1 MIKTIAKQKFRDTS
15 IEAIKFDDLEFSY
28 LNKEGVTKYRYRLW
42 LPFDVAKKSS
52 LKGLKL
58 CIYKSSKN
66 KYFTLQYWFKKK
78 PKLLTIGKFVPG
90 VFGTKQCEEKLFS
103 LVKEHTDEKGIWIK
117 DPSITERDKTRVITD
132 TQFTES
138 KKKTINE
145 LIVACLKANM
155 PKGKRAGRLRA
166 ISAQDLSRYMIGYN
180 WRHKHLVFRDDKD
193 GNGYITFKPNW
204 HKRTAR
210 PQDWEDLFTRYG
222 PGIGNITSTKL
233 NPMKAKSIYDSAL
246 GKTIIDDLNEGIIK
260 RYLAEKSS
268 YGVKKGIIASLKIIW
283 YFAKDNGYLGD
294 KPKVGSVHQDPTKD
308 INLKKPD
315 ESKSLGSI
323 HNDGQY
329 QPEEID
335 RIISACKNLSE
346 EYPFQAESILFMTYS
361 GQRREQILKL
371 KLQDIKIIKYKGELR
386 KVAEFPGS
394 ITKKGKKDYVII
406 TEDLQKV
413 LDQISIIKER
423 PGFEKYKFVSW
434 LFPSVRA
441 DKKRLLE
448 AGYQQSDYTRTKDN
462 KTCWN
467 AVKELAQVG
476 GARKVLRKYYNTGA
490 YEEVGDEATK
500 LTGHDIRATLEKHYF
515 KQQLNKVISNADRVA
530 KVLFKK
536 VS

>member
-1 MIKTIAKQKFRDTS
+1 MKLANGIRFTDKAIANVRHADIVFTYTDQNGQVKTK
-15 IEAIKFDDLEFSY
+15 
-28 LNKEGVTKYRYRLW
+28 
-42 LPFDVAKKSS
+42 PFVDIPFKNLKHTR
-52 LKGLKL
+52 LKGLNL
-58 CIYKSSKN
+58 RVFRNGGIY
-66 KYFTLQYWFKKK
+66 FIVRYWFQKKTK
-78 PKLLTIGKFVPG
+78 TLTLGESIPGMFGKKQVEDKLYELTDTHLNDNGHW
-90 VFGTKQCEEKLFS
+90 E
-103 LVKEHTDEKGIWIK
+103 K
-117 DPSITERDKTRVITD
+117 DPLITEKDKTRVITD

-145 LIVACLKANM
+145 LIVACLKANL

-210 PQDWEDLFTRYG
+210 PQDWEDLFTRYR
-222 PGIGNITSTKL
+222 PGIGNITNIKL
-233 NPMKAKSIYDSAL
+233 NPMKARSIYDSTL

-283 YFAKDNGYLGD
+283 YYAKDNGYLGD
-294 KPKVGSVHQDPTKD
+294 KPGEDPTKD
-308 INLKKPD
+308 INLKKPE

-346 EYPFQAESILFMTYS
+346 QYPFQAESLLFMTYS

-371 KLQDIKIIKYKGELR
+371 KLKDIKIITYKGEPR
-386 KVAEFPGS
+386 KVAEFPAS

-406 TEDLQKV
+406 TDDLQSV
-413 LDQISIIKER
+413 LDQIAKIKER
-423 PGFEKYKFVSW
+423 PGFEKYKFIDW

-441 DKKRLLE
+441 DKKRIHE
-448 AGYQQSDYTRTKDN
+448 PGYQLSDYTRIKDN

-490 YEEVGDEATK
+490 FEEVGDEATK
-500 LTGHDIRATLEKHYF
+500 LTGHDIKATLEKHYF
-515 KQQLNKVISNADRVA
+515 KQQLNKVISNADKVA
-530 KVLFKK
+530 KVLFRKK

>member
-1 MIKTIAKQKFRDTS
+1 MIKTVTRLEFRDIS
-15 IEAIKFDDLEFSY
+15 IEKIKVIDLEFSY
-28 LNKEGVTKYRYRLW
+28 TNKDGIIKHKDRLW
-42 LPFDVAKKSS
+42 LPFNVAKKSS

-58 CIYKSSKN
+58 CVHKSTGN
-66 KYFTLQYWFKKK
+66 KYFTVHYWFKKK
-78 PKLLTIGKFVPG
+78 HKILSIGKFVLG
-90 VFGTKQCEEKLFS
+90 IFGTKQCEEKLFS
-103 LVKEHTDEKGIWIK
+103 IVKEHTDENGISIK
-117 DPSITERDKTRVITD
+117 NPAITERDKTRVITD
-132 TQFTES
+132 TQFTAS

-145 LIVACLKANM
+145 VIVACLKANM

-166 ISAQDLSRYMIGYN
+166 RSAQDLSRYMIGYN

-222 PGIGNITSTKL
+222 PGIGNINSEKI

-260 RYLAEKSS
+260 RYLTEKSS

-283 YFAKDNGYLGD
+283 YYAKDNGYLGD
-294 KPKVGSVHQDPTKD
+294 IPGEDPTKD

-335 RIISACKNLSE
+335 RIISACNSLSE

-371 KLQDIKIIKYKGELR
+371 KLQDIKIIKYKGALR

-413 LDQISIIKER
+413 LDSITKIKER

-448 AGYQQSDYTRTKDN
+448 PGYQQSDYTRTKDN

-467 AVKELAQVG
+467 AVKELAKVG

-490 YEEVGDEATK
+490 FEEVGDEATK

-530 KVLFKK
+530 RVLFRKK